1 MSRLDGKVAIVT
13 GGGRGIGRT
22 LAEAM
27 AREGA
32 SLVVADI
39 SLDWAEAAAAGI
51 NGAGGAAI
59 AVSLDVSV
67 RSEVDALMDAT
78 ESTFGTPSV
87 LVCSAGITTAGGETG
102 FLEVSDEEWD
112 RVFAVNLRGTFLC
125 AQTAA
130 RRMVAGGMPGSIIT
144 LTSIGAERPMFGV
157 PAYHTS
163 KAAVSG
169 LTRAMAVNLAHH
181 GIRANALAPGYILT
195 DLMRSVLGDD
205 ERKAAIVNRVPLG
218 RMGEPDE
225 LVGAAVF
232 LASDESVYVTGHV
245 LHLDGGANVLGWTA
259 AQAPVVP
266 GTRGGG

>member
-1 MSRLDGKVAIVT
+1 MSRLAGKVAIVT

-22 LAEAM
+22 LAGAM

-32 SLVVADI
+32 SIVIADI
-39 SLDWAEAAAAGI
+39 SADLAEAAAAGI

-59 AVSLDVSV
+59 AVALDVSV
-67 RSEVDALMDAT
+67 RSEVDALMHAT
-78 ESTFGTPSV
+78 ESAFGTPSV
-87 LVCSAGITTAGGETG
+87 LICSAGITTAGGEMG
-102 FLEVSDEEWD
+102 FLEISDEEWD

-130 RRMVAGGMPGSIIT
+130 RRMVASATRGSIIT

-169 LTRAMAVNLAHH
+169 LTRAMAVNLAHY

-195 DLMRSVLGDD
+195 DLMRSHLGDD
-205 ERKAAIVNRVPLG
+205 EHTAAIVNRVPMG

-225 LVGAAVF
+225 LVGAAIF

-245 LHLDGGANVLGWTA
+245 LHLDGGANVLGWTS
-259 AQAPVVP
+259 AQTPVVP
-266 GTRGGG
+266 AAGGGG

>member
-1 MSRLDGKVAIVT
+1 MSRLDGKIAIVT

-22 LAEAM
+22 LADAM

-32 SLVVADI
+32 SLVIADI
-39 SLDWAEAAAAGI
+39 SSDMADTAADGI
-51 NGAGGAAI
+51 SAAGGAAI
-59 AVSLDVSV
+59 AVSVDVSV

-78 ESTFGTPSV
+78 ESAFGTPSV
-87 LVCSAGITTAGGETG
+87 LVCSAGIATAGGETG
-102 FLEVSDEEWD
+102 FLEISDEEWD

-130 RRMVAGGMPGSIIT
+130 RRMVASGTPGSIIT

-195 DLMRSVLGDD
+195 DMMRSVLGND
-205 ERKAAIVNRVPLG
+205 ERTTAIVNRVPMG
-218 RMGEPDE
+218 RLGEPHE
-225 LVGAAVF
+225 LVGAAIF

-245 LHLDGGANVLGWTA
+245 LHLDGGANVLGWTP
-259 AQAPVVP
+259 AQRPAVRGV
-266 GTRGGG
+266 GGGG